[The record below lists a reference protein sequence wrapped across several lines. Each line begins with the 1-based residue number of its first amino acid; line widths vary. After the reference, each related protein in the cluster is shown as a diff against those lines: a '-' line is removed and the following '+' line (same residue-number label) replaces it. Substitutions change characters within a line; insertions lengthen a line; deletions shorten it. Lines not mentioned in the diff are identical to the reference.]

1 AADTTQR
8 PRGRPTRGNARRV
21 HPSARLCGSG
31 ARERTLS
38 GAGPKEAASRGA
50 PHGGDPFRRAHMKT
64 YRSVTAAAIIGAA
77 GAIGALSIGSALG
90 QPATQPDQR
99 PGQPTTQP
107 GQPGQPG
114 QRPTMT
120 PGQQR
125 GTTANERLF
134 ALEGAGAERQIQQ
147 LAQRLNQIEQQMQRT
162 NQQLSQQVSR
172 LDTMQGEEKINA
184 IG

>member
-1 AADTTQR
+1 
-8 PRGRPTRGNARRV
+8 
-21 HPSARLCGSG
+21 
-31 ARERTLS
+31 
-38 GAGPKEAASRGA
+38 
-50 PHGGDPFRRAHMKT
+50 
-64 YRSVTAAAIIGAA
+64 
-77 GAIGALSIGSALG
+77 
-90 QPATQPDQR
+90 
-99 PGQPTTQP
+99 
-107 GQPGQPG
+107 PGQPG

-184 IG
+184 IGNVLEEIVNEHEQLHTYLTELRTAL

>member
-1 AADTTQR
+1 
-8 PRGRPTRGNARRV
+8 
-21 HPSARLCGSG
+21 
-31 ARERTLS
+31 
-38 GAGPKEAASRGA
+38 
-50 PHGGDPFRRAHMKT
+50 MKT

-184 IG
+184 IGNVLEEIVNEHEQLHTYLTELRTALTGPTSSPGATTPGTPGQPSRPGQSERPGE